1 MIGNLCSHGPKS
13 KEINTRIPN
22 DPSPSLHSK
31 NQEFSLPK
39 QPKRC
44 IFCHP
49 PSDWYQKPHLHNH
62 HQLNHSRVV
71 IEDLIRHFSLLPQN
85 DETNQTN
92 ETKQLY
98 ITLKVNSGY
107 HHHHHP
113 WSRGRG
119 GGPTCSSTH
128 QRLDKPLDPTD
139 SVFPFR
145 ADKDYPTQSK
155 KIQSKS

>member
-1 MIGNLCSHGPKS
+1 MIGNLCAHGPKS

-107 HHHHHP
+107 HPSSSSMEQRQRRRPHLLVHP
-113 WSRGRG
+113 PKTGQTLRSNRF
-119 GGPTCSSTH
+119 CI
-128 QRLDKPLDPTD
+128 
-139 SVFPFR
+139 PF
-145 ADKDYPTQSK
+145 QSG
-155 KIQSKS
+155 